1 MTETVRTLIEAS
13 KTIEGEHKAYIGA
26 YISEKDGM
34 HLVNA
39 GGDAELT
46 FLLANVIVQTAVG
59 MGVRPKAYMHMVW
72 SAFRYVIRHLKG
84 REIATIHTIDGR
96 DLEKN

>member
-26 YISEKDGM
+26 YMNEKDGIQM
-34 HLVNA
+34 VTA
-39 GGDAELT
+39 GADAETT
-46 FLLANVIVQTAVG
+46 FLLANIIIQTAIG
-59 MGVRPKAYMHMVW
+59 LGLQPKYYWSTLRGAFKYML
-72 SAFRYVIRHLKG
+72 RKLKG
-84 REIATIHTIDGR
+84 KEIGTVHMINAR